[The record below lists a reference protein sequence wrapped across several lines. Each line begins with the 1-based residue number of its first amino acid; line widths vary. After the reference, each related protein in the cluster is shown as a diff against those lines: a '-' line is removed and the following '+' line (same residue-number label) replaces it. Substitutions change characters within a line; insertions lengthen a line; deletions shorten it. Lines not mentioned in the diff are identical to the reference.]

1 MILKRLFISQMFF
14 ELGELPKI
22 TYFVG
27 RLRFNICLDYF
38 TITSCLSSVF
48 SYCTLLCVYNYLLNL
63 IVTAWWRGNVSSGYF
78 LHPQQDLPNRHLFC
92 CRCLSSYC
100 DIIFICAQFKFHSL
114 HLADLHLSEVE
125 VWFWKSRIL
134 CVSFLSLGLW
144 KVLPSPQGTLYC
156 LPLELPQKSQLC
168 SLIFPT

>member
-92 CRCLSSYC
+92 CHCLSSYC

-125 VWFWKSRIL
+125 V
-134 CVSFLSLGLW
+134 
-144 KVLPSPQGTLYC
+144 
-156 LPLELPQKSQLC
+156 
-168 SLIFPT
+168 